1 MLGDKVPMFTAL
13 FIGNLAAESQAR
25 KASEAKRLAKEN
37 AQLSERIANTHAKTD
52 DGDGL
57 QF

>member
-1 MLGDKVPMFTAL
+1 MREK
-13 FIGNLAAESQAR
+13 AAADSQAK
-25 KASEAKRLAKEN
+25 KASEAAQLAKEN
-37 AQLSERIANTHAKTD
+37 AANKKRIASTTAKTD